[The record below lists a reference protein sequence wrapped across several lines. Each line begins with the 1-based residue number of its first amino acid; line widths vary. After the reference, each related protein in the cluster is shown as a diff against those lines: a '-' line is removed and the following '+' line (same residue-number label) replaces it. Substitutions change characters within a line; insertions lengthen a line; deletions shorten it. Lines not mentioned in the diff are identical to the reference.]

1 MDSLPPAYEIA
12 VTQATPVAEER
23 RSTSTDIENE
33 RPPPIAQSNAPIK
46 DQPVR
51 MEYRHPLDHIRNDPS
66 INTSNQTLSGSN
78 TAHSRATRP
87 AQAPQEREEEGEHLA
102 QSDARIR
109 AQPDRIDNRHP
120 LDPSRNYS
128 NQAPSN
134 SNAAYIRAAQ
144 PAAAPQEREEGGP
157 VGQSNEL
164 IRVQP
169 DRIDNR
175 HPLDT
180 SRNHSNQALSGN
192 NAPRVRAA
200 QPVPAPHERE
210 EEGGLMV
217 TVGRTETR
225 RSEERTQQTKQK
237 ECGVNIFCCCSGSGA
252 CPG

>member
-12 VTQATPVAEER
+12 VTQATPVTEER

-33 RPPPIAQSNAPIK
+33 RPPPNAQSNAPIK
-46 DQPVR
+46 VQPVR
-51 MEYRHPLDHIRNDPS
+51 MAYRHPLDHIRNDPS

-78 TAHSRATRP
+78 TAHSRAARP
-87 AQAPQEREEEGEHLA
+87 APAPQEREEEGGLIG

-109 AQPDRIDNRHP
+109 VQPDRIDNRHP
-120 LDPSRNYS
+120 LDPSRNHS

-144 PAAAPQEREEGGP
+144 PAAAPQEREEEGGP
-157 VGQSNEL
+157 VGQSDAR

-192 NAPRVRAA
+192 NAARVRGA

-210 EEGGLMV
+210 EEGGLM
-217 TVGRTETR
+217 GRTETR
-225 RSEERTQQTKQK
+225 SERLAQQTKQN
-237 ECGVNIFCCCSGSGA
+237 EGGINIFCCCSGSGA
-252 CPG
+252 SPG